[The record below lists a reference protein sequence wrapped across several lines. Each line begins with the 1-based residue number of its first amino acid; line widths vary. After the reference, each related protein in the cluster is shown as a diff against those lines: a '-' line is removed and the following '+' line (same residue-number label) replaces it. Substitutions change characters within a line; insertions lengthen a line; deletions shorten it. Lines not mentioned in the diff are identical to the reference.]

1 LSVPLIAQI
10 VIRQLKIP
18 LTTPYEVSR
27 SVFHDFRP
35 IVVEMHDRDGRVGWG
50 EVVISEGYTNE
61 SPEGGWRFCTA
72 MAERLIGS
80 NTVAAKAAI
89 VPHAHE
95 SSHAC
100 TALTAAIEMIE
111 GNPSL
116 NIQEPVDVPLL
127 VPVHTVTPDAI
138 ADEIAESLA
147 AGFRTLKVKVGFDV
161 DTDLARVARI
171 QREVAGRATLR
182 LDANQGFRR
191 DAACRFAAALDPAG
205 IELFEQPCPKADW
218 DANAAVARVSTV
230 PIMLDESIYDVADIE
245 RASRIEGVGYVK
257 VKLKKLGGLD
267 RLTAALDRIRQVGL
281 KPVLGDGVSTDI
293 ACWME
298 ACIARSTITNAGE
311 MNGFL
316 KLRERLF
323 VEDLPFGDGSI
334 RLLPSWSPILS
345 TEALAAFTEVVERYG
360 PSGRSAASGQRR
372 RV

>member
-1 LSVPLIAQI
+1 VSSIAQI
-10 VIRQLKIP
+10 VVRRLKIP
-18 LTTPYEVSR
+18 LTTPYRVSR
-27 SVFHDFRP
+27 IVFHDFHP
-35 IVVEMHDRDGRVGWG
+35 IIVETHDRDGRVGWG

-61 SPEGGWRFCTA
+61 SPEGGWRFCTG
-72 MAERLIGS
+72 MAECLVGS
-80 NTVAAKAAI
+80 NTVAAKVAI
-89 VPHAHE
+89 LRHAHE
-95 SSHAC
+95 NSHAC
-100 TALTAAIEMIE
+100 TALTTAIEMME
-111 GNPSL
+111 GNPHL
-116 NIQEPVDVPLL
+116 NVHEPVDVPLL
-127 VPVHTVTPDAI
+127 VPVHAETPDAI
-138 ADEIAESLA
+138 AVEIAESLA
-147 AGFRTLKVKVGFDV
+147 AGFRTLKVKVGFNV

-218 DANAAVARVSTV
+218 DANAAVAQVSTV
-230 PIMLDESIYDVADIE
+230 PIMLDESIYDIGDIE

-316 KLRERLF
+316 KLQEHLF
-323 VEDLPFGDGSI
+323 EEDLPFGRGSI
-334 RLLPSWSPILS
+334 LLRPGWAPGLS
-345 TEALAAFTEVVERYG
+345 THALEAFTEVVERYG
-360 PSGRSAASGQRR
+360 P
-372 RV
+372 